1 MSRGLTETKCPFH
14 ANAKRSDIVA
24 KLLEED
30 YYQPVANGMIDI
42 GEQWIIELR
51 KWYDTLT
58 NKQLVKILMTDEHYG
73 ICWLSDRDW
82 ETG

>member
-1 MSRGLTETKCPFH
+1 MTTINKCPFH
-14 ANAKRSDIVA
+14 IDAKRSDIVA

-42 GEQWIIELR
+42 GKNWIVELR

-73 ICWLSDRDW
+73 ICWC
-82 ETG
+82 EEK